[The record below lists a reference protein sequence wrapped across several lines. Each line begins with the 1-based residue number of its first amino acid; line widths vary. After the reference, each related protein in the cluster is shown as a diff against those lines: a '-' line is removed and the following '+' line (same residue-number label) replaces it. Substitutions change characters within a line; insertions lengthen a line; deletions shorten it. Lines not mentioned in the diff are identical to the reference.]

1 MFFPILRALHLQG
14 FLDFGYLSAN
24 NWENLESRPMNLYAL
39 WTDGDCWRSEFQGV
53 INRGENIRINSNS
66 LRPEMLA
73 TGICLIYPTVDE
85 LMPKLDLLPKKP
97 YWFSS
102 IPEWRCTSGLF
113 NENAQ
118 TSYQAEIYPLPSKA
132 SMLTFHP
139 FIQFNL
145 IDNYLLVL
153 NITSEPAIETHQ
165 IELFNS
171 SNLERYGLAE
181 VRTNSAS
188 VIKLD
193 EFGFTSSDLPLFISR
208 TMAGIPFGLGIAKD
222 GSMLSLEHTH
232 PPASLVLFGNRNQIQ
247 SKIKKGWF
255 QRIGESK

>member
-1 MFFPILRALHLQG
+1 MFFPIFKALNLQG

-39 WTDGDCWRSEFQGV
+39 WTDGNCWRSEFQGV
-53 INRGENIRINSNS
+53 INHGENIRINSNS
-66 LRPEMLA
+66 LRPEVLA
-73 TGICLIYPTVDE
+73 TGICLIYATADE

-97 YWFSS
+97 YWFSNV
-102 IPEWRCTSGLF
+102 PEWRCTSGLF
-113 NENAQ
+113 NDSAQ

-139 FIQFNL
+139 FIQFNE
-145 IDNYLLVL
+145 IDNYLLAL
-153 NITSEPAIETHQ
+153 NITSEPAIESHQ

-171 SNLERYGLAE
+171 STLERYGIAE

-247 SKIKKGWF
+247 SKIKKSWF
-255 QRIGESK
+255 QRIGEFK

>member
-1 MFFPILRALHLQG
+1 MFFPIFNALNLQG

-24 NWENLESRPMNLYAL
+24 NWENLESRPMNLYFL
-39 WTDGDCWRSEFQGV
+39 WTDGDNWRSQFQGV

-73 TGICLIYPTVDE
+73 TGICLIYPTADE
-85 LMPKLDLLPKKP
+85 LMPKLDWLPKKP
-97 YWFSS
+97 YWFSNV
-102 IPEWRCTSGLF
+102 PEWRCTSGLF
-113 NENAQ
+113 NESAQ

-139 FIQFNL
+139 FIQFNE
-145 IDNYLLVL
+145 IDNYLLIL
-153 NITSEPAIETHQ
+153 NITREPAIETHQ

-171 SNLERYGLAE
+171 SSLERHGVAE
-181 VRTNSAS
+181 IRTNSAS

-193 EFGFTSSDLPLFISR
+193 EYGFTSSDLPLFISR
-208 TMAGIPFGLGIAKD
+208 TMAGIPFGLGIAKN

-247 SKIKKGWF
+247 SKIKKSWF
-255 QRIGESK
+255 QRIGEFK